1 MDRYIARLYL
11 INVLTLLVL
20 LGGFVV
26 TVDVFVNLT
35 RFSKAAIENTAL
47 VETGAEEPE
56 GLALAV
62 RTTAVIAGFWGPK
75 LLQLYNYLIG
85 IVLVAAMGFTCAQL
99 VRQREFVALLA
110 SGVPLHRMSLPFAAV
125 ALLLTGLQ
133 AVNQEVF
140 VPKVA
145 PLLARDVG
153 DAGASSIEA
162 FTVRL
167 VPDDEG
173 RVFQATRFDPD
184 AGTLEGLTVFERDGA
199 GVVVRVVRA
208 DGASWDG
215 AGWVLENGIARGND
229 GASRADAPTP
239 VDRLDSSL
247 DPTRLKIRHLRGF
260 GESLAWGQ
268 ITQIIEA
275 GGMDGQ
281 SIDRLDRVRWG
292 RLASMASNLVVLF
305 AALPFF
311 LRKLPGPMIL
321 AGLKA
326 APVGLLG
333 LVAAGAAPSMPVG
346 GLPVWIGVFIPTL
359 VLMPLAVALFAGVKS

>member
-1 MDRYIARLYL
+1 MKLMDRYIARLYL

-26 TVDVFVNLT
+26 TVDVFVNLS
-35 RFSKAAIENTAL
+35 RFANAAGE
-47 VETGAEEPE
+47 VEAAGEEDLE
-56 GLALAV
+56 GVALAV
-62 RTTAVIAGFWGPK
+62 RTVGVIAGVWGPK

-85 IVLVAAMGFTCAQL
+85 LVLVGAMGFTCAQL

-110 SGVPLHRMSLPFAAV
+110 SGVPLQRISLPFAVV
-125 ALLLTGLQ
+125 ALALTAAQ
-133 AVNQEVF
+133 AINQEVL

-145 PLLARDVG
+145 PLLARDVSEAG
-153 DAGASSIEA
+153 DTTIDSFI
-162 FTVRL
+162 VKL

-173 RVFQATRFDPD
+173 RIFQASRFDPD
-184 AGTLEGLTVFERDGA
+184 AGVLDGLTVFERDGL
-199 GVVVRVVRA
+199 GVVTRVVTA
-208 DGASWDG
+208 DSATWEDGAWTL
-215 AGWVLENGIARGND
+215 AGGLVSDE
-229 GASRADAPTP
+229 RAGGTTMP
-239 VDRLDSSL
+239 VARLDSSL

-260 GESLAWGQ
+260 GESLGWGQ
-268 ITQIIEA
+268 ISSIIDA
-275 GGMDGQ
+275 GGMDDK

-333 LVAAGAAPSMPVG
+333 LVAAGAAPSMPIG
-346 GLPVWIGVFIPTL
+346 GLPVYIGVFIPTL
-359 VLMPLAVALFAGVKS
+359 VLLPLAVALFAGVKT